1 MQVRFLPGAQMKK
14 RQAYFDN
21 ASTTPLDG
29 RVLRAMMPYLKGDY
43 GNPSN
48 LYETGRCARKAIVR
62 ASEQIAATLHCRADE
77 IIFTGSA
84 TEADNLA
91 ILGAARAHREHGNRI
106 IISSLEHKGIMAV
119 CAALEKEG
127 YEIIKLPV
135 GKDGMVD
142 PEDVRKN
149 LNDKTIIVSVTMAD
163 SETGTLQ
170 PIREIAEVVKE
181 EKQRSKEAK
190 SKEEAHAHN
199 NSSAATQDERK
210 LFRHERSDMR
220 KSVPVVVGGAVQNG
234 SAYPLFHTDAS
245 QAAAYADIDVN
256 KLGVDLMTLSAHKLR
271 GPKGIG
277 ALYVRRGVRLNP
289 IIFGGGQQGKLRSG
303 TENVPAIVG
312 FGEAM
317 ELNEFYKKK
326 GSAHVKKLRDALQ
339 KGIFTLIK
347 KVVLNGHLT
356 KRLPNFLNISILD
369 IEGESL
375 LLELD
380 EHGIMINT
388 GSACNSESLEP
399 SYVLTALG
407 NPYEFVHGSIRFS
420 LGKDTTMSDVN
431 YVLKYLPRIVERL
444 RRISP
449 LDLSKDEKKMMS
461 DPRAFIGNQ
470 TPHFLR
476 KKSKIKTQND
486 NHEIT
491 NSKH

>member
-1 MQVRFLPGAQMKK
+1 MKK

-21 ASTTPLDG
+21 ASTTPLDR
-29 RVLRAMMPYLKGDY
+29 RVLKAMMPYFTDDY

-48 LYETGRCARKAIVR
+48 LYETGRCAKKAI
-62 ASEQIAATLHCRADE
+62 ALAGEQIAAALHCRADE
-77 IIFTGSA
+77 IVFTGSA

-91 ILGAARAHREHGNRI
+91 IAGAARAHKEHGNRI
-106 IISSLEHKGIMAV
+106 IISALEHKGIMAV
-119 CAALEKEG
+119 CTALEKEG
-127 YEIIKLPV
+127 FEIIKLPV
-135 GKDGMVD
+135 GKDGMVN
-142 PEDVRKN
+142 PEEVRKN
-149 LNDKTIIVSVTMAD
+149 INDKTIIVSITMAD

-170 PIREIAEVVKE
+170 PIREIAEVIIDAKMKHGSEAVASGATPRDRGSLMSANLVLGS
-181 EKQRSKEAK
+181 RS
-190 SKEEAHAHN
+190 
-199 NSSAATQDERK
+199 
-210 LFRHERSDMR
+210 
-220 KSVPVVVGGAVQNG
+220 VGNG
-234 SAYPLFHTDAS
+234 LKIYPLFHTDAS
-245 QAAAYADIDVN
+245 QAAAYADINVE
-256 KLGVDLMTLSAHKLR
+256 KLGVDLLTLSAHKLR

-277 ALYVRRGVRLNP
+277 ALYVRRGVKLNP
-289 IIFGGGQQGKLRSG
+289 IIYGGGQQGRLRSG

-312 FGEAM
+312 FGKAM
-317 ELNEFYKKK
+317 ELNEAYKKT

-339 KGIFTLIK
+339 EGIFTLIK
-347 KVVLNGHLT
+347 KVVLNGHPT

-420 LGKDTTMSDVN
+420 LGKDTTISLVN
-431 YVLKYLPRIVERL
+431 YVLKYLPKIVERL
-444 RRISP
+444 RKISP
-449 LDLSKDEKKMMS
+449 LELSPDERKIMS

-476 KKSKIKTQND
+476 KNKVQAKQ
-486 NHEIT
+486 
-491 NSKH
+491 